1 MIRESTSL
9 VLHLSSASV
18 HRKITVSGGPENECR
33 AQLRVLSIPKA
44 GNRLAVE
51 NLCRAVNRPEY
62 AGSGSVPAASRLPW
76 GGSHA
81 LYQDRL
87 SRVEAPAFM
96 RGKERFSAPG
106 GRSVPLCTLVLVAA
120 KKRGP
125 FMVRGSHVSYQG
137 ATLDAPNGVGKKVLF
152 RNLFTR

>member
-1 MIRESTSL
+1 M
-9 VLHLSSASV
+9 
-18 HRKITVSGGPENECR
+18 
-33 AQLRVLSIPKA
+33 
-44 GNRLAVE
+44 
-51 NLCRAVNRPEY
+51 
-62 AGSGSVPAASRLPW
+62 
-76 GGSHA
+76 
-81 LYQDRL
+81 
-87 SRVEAPAFM
+87 EAPAFM

-106 GRSVPLCTLVLVAA
+106 GRSVPLCTLVPVAA